1 MRRLVIEGESEH
13 EENIPAGEQSDLNEV
28 RQEEDDAEAD
38 RKARVEAQKAVLD
51 GLSEASGVARD
62 KLAAAFGWHL

>member
-51 GLSEASGVARD
+51 GLAQASGVARD